1 MSLNQPAELSNF
13 FIAGINYKKSDA
25 TIRGMFAINNDQ
37 YANIIALAPEHQIYS
52 LFIISTC
59 NRTEIYGFAEN
70 AGQLI
75 SLLCAQTI
83 GDSETF
89 TQLAYVKNG
98 LEAIEHLF
106 EVGAGLDSQIL
117 GDYEITCQ
125 LKQAVRFARDNNF
138 INSFL
143 ERLVNN
149 VLQTTKQ
156 IRNETSLSSGTIS
169 VSYAAVEYIKQ
180 KAGYCSNKN
189 ILVVGTGKIGRNTCK
204 NLVDYLGAT
213 NITLINRSE
222 EKAAELAAE
231 LGLRFATMN
240 ELEKCID
247 IADIILVASNSDA
260 PVILRSQLEQKN
272 NKLVIDLSIPY
283 NVEATAGQLPNVSL
297 INVDALSKI
306 NDETLLRR
314 QIDIPKAKDIINEG
328 ISGFMDWYQMRKNA
342 PALNAIKTTLSY
354 LYTQHFSELKGNPD
368 KCPVLSAEKKIQQIV
383 TGIAGKMKG
392 QSNPGCHYL
401 EAINELMLAVKE

>member
-75 SLLCAQTI
+75 NLLCAQTI

-89 TQLAYVKNG
+89 TRLAYVKNG

-149 VLQTTKQ
+149 VLQTSKQ
-156 IRNETSLSSGTIS
+156 IRNETALSSGTVS

-180 KAGYCSNKN
+180 KAGCCSNKN

-231 LGLRFATMN
+231 LTLRFAPIN

-306 NDETLLRR
+306 NDDTLLRR
-314 QIDIPKAKDIINEG
+314 QMEIPKAKDIINEG

-354 LYTQHFSELKGNPD
+354 LYMQHFSELKGNPD

-401 EAINELMLAVKE
+401 EAITEFMLAVKE